1 MSNNQREFL
10 SLSYSCAAAFSV
22 WIPKPLQTQQTAE
35 KLSLVELRQK
45 HLTKDCWSSDS
56 LFCKDIGT
64 SKTNRL

>member
-22 WIPKPLQTQQTAE
+22 WIPKPLQTQQAAE

-45 HLTKDCWSSDS
+45 HLAKDCWSSDS
-56 LFCKDIGT
+56 LFCQDIGT
-64 SKTNRL
+64 

>member
-1 MSNNQREFL
+1 MSSNQREFL

-35 KLSLVELRQK
+35 KLSLVELREK
-45 HLTKDCWSSDS
+45 HLAQDSWSSDT